1 MGVVHDEDW
10 VAEFHRI
17 AGLVRAAVAPLLGT
31 AEGRRDLGQGA
42 GGDRTVVL
50 DQVAEDR
57 VLEELRVLARDG
69 APCTVVSEEAGEV
82 DLGAPWPRV
91 FVDPVDGSLNAKFGV
106 PSSAVMLSLLDG
118 PLLADIRVGVVHSL
132 VSGERW
138 HAIRGG
144 GTFHDGARV
153 VPRPHSS
160 HRVQVL
166 GVEGNPRQ
174 LETVWP
180 LIRSASKLRA
190 MGSIALS
197 LAFTATGAYDAF
209 CSPRH
214 TGRAFDMTAGMLMI
228 KEAGGVIT
236 DLAGR
241 ALEGDPAGLHD
252 GSALLAAP
260 TREAHAL
267 ALGLLAG

>member
-1 MGVVHDEDW
+1 MQDEDW

-17 AGLVRAAVAPLLGT
+17 ADLVRTAVAPLLGT
-31 AEGRRDLGQGA
+31 AEGRQELGRGA
-42 GGDRTVVL
+42 GGDRTVLL
-50 DQVAEDR
+50 DQVAEDQ
-57 VLEELRVLARDG
+57 VLAELRALARG
-69 APCTVVSEEAGEV
+69 GVPCTVVSEEAGEV
-82 DLGAPWPRV
+82 DLGAPYPRV

-106 PSSAVMLSLLDG
+106 PLSSVMLSLLDG
-118 PLLADIRVGVVHSL
+118 PLLGDIRVGVVQSL

-138 HAIRGG
+138 HAIRGTG
-144 GTFHDGARV
+144 AFHDGSRV

-160 HRVQVL
+160 TRIQVL

-180 LIRSASKLRA
+180 LVRGVSKLRA

-214 TGRAFDMTAGMLMI
+214 SGRAFDMTAGMLMI

-236 DLAGR
+236 DLSGR
-241 ALEGDPAGLHD
+241 RLEGDRAGLHD

-260 TREAHAL
+260 TTEGHTL
-267 ALGLLAG
+267 ALEMLAG

>member
-1 MGVVHDEDW
+1 MQDEDW
-10 VAEFHRI
+10 VTEFHRI
-17 AGLVRAAVAPLLGT
+17 GDGVRSVVAPLLGT
-31 AEGRRDLGQGA
+31 GEGRRELGRGA

-57 VLEELRVLARDG
+57 VLQELRALARRG

-82 DLGAPWPRV
+82 DLGAPYPRV

-106 PSSAVMLSLLDG
+106 PLSAVMLSLLDG
-118 PLLADIRVGVVHSL
+118 PLLGDVRVGVVQSL

-138 HAIRGG
+138 HAVRGG
-144 GTFHDGARV
+144 GTFHDGSRV

-160 HRVQVL
+160 TRIVVL

-228 KEAGGVIT
+228 QEAGGVIT
-236 DLAGR
+236 DLSGRPLAGDR
-241 ALEGDPAGLHD
+241 AGLHD

-260 TREAHAL
+260 THEAHDL
-267 ALGLLAG
+267 ALELLAG

>member
-1 MGVVHDEDW
+1 MHDEDW
-10 VAEFHRI
+10 VTEFHRI
-17 AGLVRAAVAPLLGT
+17 SDLVRSAVAPLLGT
-31 AEGRRDLGQGA
+31 AEGRRELGQGA
-42 GGDRTVVL
+42 GGDRTVLL

-57 VLEELRVLARDG
+57 VIEELRTLARRG
-69 APCTVVSEEAGEV
+69 NPCTVLSEEVGEV
-82 DLGAPWPRV
+82 DLGAPYPRV

-106 PSSAVMLSLLDG
+106 PLSAVMLSLLDG
-118 PLLADIRVGVVHSL
+118 PDLGDIRVGVVQNL

-144 GTFHDGARV
+144 GAFHDGTRV
-153 VPRPHSS
+153 TMRPHSS
-160 HRVQVL
+160 TRIQVL

-197 LAFTATGAYDAF
+197 LAFTATGAYDVF
-209 CSPRH
+209 CSPKH
-214 TGRAFDMTAGMLMI
+214 TGRAFDMTAGMLMV

-236 DLAGR
+236 DLSGR
-241 ALEGDPAGLHD
+241 RLEGDRAGLHD

-260 TREAHAL
+260 TREAHTL
-267 ALGLLAG
+267 ALERLAG